1 MNFLNKV
8 KKATDGLKFL
18 DPLRTRLALCIAL
31 VIYMVFIVHYLPMN
45 ILEFLQS
52 GIMRLVILLLILMIL
67 CRAPDVALF
76 LSLAYLVTMQAYG
89 NRVMEGLEMPKNVEG
104 KEILPKK
111 DGTYEIKMTD
121 NKLVSG
127 KYDADKQTMELTVL
141 EGDKKGMKLVGKLD
155 NKGRLVVNIDEKKHY
170 VDEKGKLAPMVEGF
184 ADHSDLEI
192 VSKNADGTFICK
204 TKDEKLVEVS
214 KEAAKYVN
222 MKEKKEDAKA
232 VFEKARSEGLFP
244 QYFEFLGQV
253 HEEGDDKLMQ
263 FKHGEQLGFVV
274 LHVKEPMRSMYFYG
288 DLSLLAKIGKEMKMN
303 ENEVK
308 NTPDNALNFL
318 ANEKQ
323 IPKDA
328 KVKMT
333 KVDEN
338 GMETTFDSS
347 KGQGKFKVDTK
358 KEITVLESPQN
369 TEEKREEK
377 REEKHEEKK
386 SDDMVQTVVDKLKEG
401 QHIPADAAVKSAKK
415 IEGEEYKVQVV
426 YCSGEKNGAFVIDF
440 ENMDDVKVN
449 MGEYDVADMC
459 KTTENFSMPVDF
471 NAGLVDGGNFN
482 YTSGCT
488 GDCKFGLPLTGGPLD
503 GPCNAV
509 STFNP
514 SLNAQ
519 GINCPSGYDGP
530 QIGALVE

>member
-1 MNFLNKV
+1 MNFLNKI
-8 KKATDGLKFL
+8 KKATEGLKFL
-18 DPLRTRLALCIAL
+18 DPLRTRLSLCIAL

-52 GIMRLVILLLILMIL
+52 GIMRLVVLLLILMIL

-89 NRVMEGLEMPKNVEG
+89 NRVMEGLEMPKNVQG
-104 KEILPKK
+104 KELLPKK
-111 DGTYEIKMTD
+111 DGTYEIKMSD

-155 NKGRLVVNIDEKKHY
+155 DKGRLVVTVDDKKHY
-170 VDEKGKLAPMVEGF
+170 VDDKGKLAPMVEGF

-192 VSKNADGTFICK
+192 VSKNADGTYICK

-232 VFEKARSEGLFP
+232 IFEKARSEGLIP
-244 QYFEFLGQV
+244 QNFEFVMDIGIG
-253 HEEGDDKLMQ
+253 GDDKIMQ
-263 FKHGEQLGFVV
+263 FKSGEQTG
-274 LHVKEPMRSMYFYG
+274 HVILMMKEPMSSMYFYG
-288 DLSLLAKIGKEMKMN
+288 DLSNLDTIANKMEMDKS
-303 ENEVK
+303 EVSS
-308 NTPDNALNFL
+308 TPEKALTFL

-323 IPKDA
+323 VPKDA

-333 KVDEN
+333 KVDKN
-338 GMETTFDSS
+338 GMETSFDSS
-347 KGQGKFKVDTK
+347 KGQGKFKIDTK
-358 KEITVLESPQN
+358 KEVTVVEAPKE
-369 TEEKREEK
+369 TEEKPTENN
-377 REEKHEEKK
+377 
-386 SDDMVQTVVDKLKEG
+386 MLQTVVDKLKECK
-401 QHIPADAAVKSAKK
+401 HIPADAAVKTSHK

-426 YCSGEKNGAFVIDF
+426 YCSGKKNGAFVIDF

-519 GINCPSGYDGP
+519 GINCPSGYDGQ